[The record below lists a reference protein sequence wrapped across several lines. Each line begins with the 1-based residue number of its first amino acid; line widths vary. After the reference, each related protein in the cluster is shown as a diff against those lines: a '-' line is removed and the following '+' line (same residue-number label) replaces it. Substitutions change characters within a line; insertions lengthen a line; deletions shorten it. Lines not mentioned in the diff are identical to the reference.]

1 MNHFTAPS
9 FWACYAELTPE
20 QRELADKSYE
30 LLKADPLYPSLHFK
44 KVGRFWSARVTQ
56 SIRVEAVEIPK
67 GQLGFWTGQHDEC
80 MRIISGQSAF

>member
-20 QRELADKSYE
+20 QQELTGKSYE

-44 KVGRFWSARVTQ
+44 KGGRYWSARVTY
-56 SIRVEAVEIPK
+56 SIRALAVEIPE
-67 GQLGFWTGQHDEC
+67 GYLWFWIGQHDEYV
-80 MRIISGQSAF
+80 RIING